1 MVGLFALQI
10 EDVVAMP
17 SPASRGAPHN
27 VPVHSG
33 SERARPDSD
42 SGLTTILDVVVPQ
55 AEARREAAP
64 DSAFDVCHGGLVLRA
79 VLFVHAVVAIALA
92 FTSSGWLPWLLDVAA
107 AAAVALPA
115 TLLWLIVACW
125 SRRRLARLSAAGQ
138 WGAATALGAACAAV
152 GWGWVSWLALPDT
165 RAGLGVVAPML
176 AGAAISAAIFHWLRL
191 RAGMVLPATT
201 TARLTELQSRIRPH
215 FLFNTLNSA
224 IALVRV
230 DPGKAEEV
238 LEDLAELFRS
248 ALTETRQQVAL
259 GDEIEL
265 ARRYLAI
272 EQVRFG
278 SRLKVV
284 WELDATAAPALVP
297 PLLLQPLVENAV
309 KHGIEPAEVPG
320 LIRVRTRVKNHQ
332 AVIHVTNSV
341 PPGPSNPGQG
351 IALRN
356 VRERLRLLHDVA
368 AHFDAGQS
376 EPGVYRVRIVLPM
389 PN

>member
-1 MVGLFALQI
+1 
-10 EDVVAMP
+10 MP
-17 SPASRGAPHN
+17 SPASRGATRS

-33 SERARPDSD
+33 LDRLRPDAD
-42 SGLTTILDVVVPQ
+42 AGLTTILDVVVPQ

-92 FTSSGWLPWLLDVAA
+92 FTSNGWLAWLLDVAA

-125 SRRRLARLSAAGQ
+125 SRHRLARLGPGGQ
-138 WGAATALGAACAAV
+138 WGAAVLLGAACAAA
-152 GWGWVSWLALPDT
+152 GWGWVAWLSLPEA
-165 RAGLGVVAPML
+165 RAGLGVFAPML

-191 RAGMVLPATT
+191 RAGMLLPATT

-248 ALTETRQQVAL
+248 ALTESRQQVTL
-259 GDEIEL
+259 GEEIEL

-278 SRLKVV
+278 PRLQLH
-284 WELDATAAPALVP
+284 WELDPAAGPALVP

-309 KHGIEPAEVPG
+309 KHGVEPATEPG
-320 LIRVRTRVKNHQ
+320 VVRVRTRVKNHQ

-341 PPGPSNPGQG
+341 PPGPSQPGQG
-351 IALRN
+351 MALRN

-368 AHFDAGQS
+368 AHFDAGVS